1 MPSVASTPGPSNIG
15 ASSSRKRSSTESLGD
30 IRPEKRS
37 RTDIEDRAG
46 EKKKRRRKKKKKS
59 IVDNALASTS
69 VKAAKTMN
77 VDADAQE
84 SSDATLASVSSESDA
99 PKEPAIISADMKGKG
114 KAKEILESPEEI
126 IIRLTEE
133 LQAKSLLLKKH
144 DDALRQVQQTMTCQ
158 VCLDLLRK
166 PYALSPCG
174 HVACQDC
181 LLQWFTNPPADGGAL
196 LTHKPKTCPHC
207 RAVITKRPIE
217 IWTIKSTVT
226 GLLKSGLLTDIPEHP
241 QSETNAEEDPWKGAF
256 GTPRL
261 QQNDQD
267 LDMVG
272 MLDEE
277 DGVYRCRDCMH
288 EIWDGVCS
296 NCDRIYPGNQ
306 DAQRGMEMEMVGT
319 VWHPHNFHNHPR
331 NIFDLD
337 VEMSDEDD
345 YDDSFL
351 EGSVG
356 SFIDDGSDDEA
367 IEVHDSDSEGDRR
380 SVSSWREGRR
390 SPSEVLLSLLASPP
404 RSSVYPSLRNL
415 SPHSSSPSSS
425 RHDTWDA
432 TRTDSVDGED
442 STFEEEVA
450 DNPRRSVVYRS
461 SIRPI
466 VIDDDEEEVA
476 VSYHGETDVDE
487 DEDVPI
493 PMTYRGRTGTRVLRA
508 MSDEEDDDD
517 IHPASTYS
525 NFADDGYDVHQHQV
539 YDEGGYAEPED
550 ASDEEAHRYH
560 ANEVYG
566 YSDSDHDYRYD
577 NEGVVWPAD
586 DEDDGSIPGPP
597 SHLRDYLARSEE
609 EDDDLY

>member
-1 MPSVASTPGPSNIG
+1 MPSVASTPGPSSIG

-37 RTDIEDRAG
+37 RTGIEDRAG
-46 EKKKRRRKKKKKS
+46 EKKKRRRKKKKYS

-99 PKEPAIISADMKGKG
+99 PKVPAIIPADMKGKG
-114 KAKEILESPEEI
+114 KAKEIRESPEEI
-126 IIRLTEE
+126 INRLTEE

-144 DDALRQVQQTMTCQ
+144 DDALRHVQQTMTCQ

-174 HVACQDC
+174 HVACHGC
-181 LLQWFTNPPADGGAL
+181 LLQWFTNPPADGEAL
-196 LTHKPKTCPHC
+196 VRKPKTCPHC

-217 IWTIKSTVT
+217 IWTIKSAVT
-226 GLLKSGLLTDIPEHP
+226 GLLKSGLLTDIPDHP
-241 QSETNAEEDPWKGAF
+241 QSEASAEEDPWKGAF
-256 GTPRL
+256 GTLRL
-261 QQNDQD
+261 QQSDQD
-267 LDMVG
+267 LDMNG
-272 MLDEE
+272 MLDLE
-277 DGVYRCRDCMH
+277 DGVFRCRDCMH
-288 EIWDGVCS
+288 EIWHGVCT
-296 NCDRIYPGNQ
+296 NCDRPYPGNPH
-306 DAQRGMEMEMVGT
+306 AQHGMEREEFDS
-319 VWHPHNFHNHPR
+319 PNFHTHPR
-331 NIFDLD
+331 NIFGLD

-345 YDDSFL
+345 YDESFL

-356 SFIDDGSDDEA
+356 SFIDDGSDDEG

-380 SVSSWREGRR
+380 SVSWREGRR
-390 SPSEVLLSLLASPP
+390 SPSEVPLSLLASPP

-442 STFEEEVA
+442 STFEEDVI
-450 DNPRRSVVYRS
+450 DNPRRSVVYRPS
-461 SIRPI
+461 TRPI
-466 VIDDDEEEVA
+466 VIDDDDEEDVA
-476 VSYHGETDVDE
+476 VSFHGETDEDE
-487 DEDVPI
+487 DEDSSI
-493 PMTYRGRTGTRVLRA
+493 PMTYRGRIGTRVLRA
-508 MSDEEDDDD
+508 ISDEEEDDD
-517 IHPASTYS
+517 IHPTSTYS

-539 YDEGGYAEPED
+539 FDEDGYADPED
-550 ASDEEAHRYH
+550 ASDEEAHQYN
-560 ANEVYG
+560 AEMYG
-566 YSDSDHDYRYD
+566 YSDSDREDRYD
-577 NEGVVWPAD
+577 NEGVVW

-609 EDDDLY
+609 GDDDLY

>member
-1 MPSVASTPGPSNIG
+1 MPSEVSTPGPSSIR

-30 IRPEKRS
+30 IRPEKRT

-59 IVDNALASTS
+59 IVDNALASMS

-99 PKEPAIISADMKGKG
+99 PKQPAIIPADMKGKG
-114 KAKEILESPEEI
+114 KAKEIRESPEEI
-126 IIRLTEE
+126 INRLTEE

-144 DDALRQVQQTMTCQ
+144 DDVLRQVQQTMTCQ

-174 HVACQDC
+174 HVACQEC

-196 LTHKPKTCPHC
+196 LVHKPKTCPHC

-217 IWTIKSTVT
+217 IWTIKSAVT
-226 GLLKSGLLTDIPEHP
+226 GLLKSGLLTDIPDHP
-241 QSETNAEEDPWKGAF
+241 QSEANAQEDPWKGAF
-256 GTPRL
+256 GAPRL

-267 LDMVG
+267 LDMNG

-277 DGVYRCRDCMH
+277 DGVWRCRDCMH

-296 NCDRIYPGNQ
+296 NCDRFYPGNPH
-306 DAQRGMEMEMVGT
+306 AQHGAEMEVF
-319 VWHPHNFHNHPR
+319 HPPNFHTHPR
-331 NIFDLD
+331 SIFLD

-345 YDDSFL
+345 YDDSIL

-356 SFIDDGSDDEA
+356 SFIDDGSEDEA
-367 IEVHDSDSEGDRR
+367 IEVHDSESEGDRR

-390 SPSEVLLSLLASPP
+390 SPLEVLRSLLASPP

-442 STFEEEVA
+442 STFEEEVV

-461 SIRPI
+461 STRPI
-466 VIDDDEEEVA
+466 VIDDNDEEEEIA
-476 VSYHGETDVDE
+476 VSFHGETDENE
-487 DEDVPI
+487 DEDLPI

-508 MSDEEDDDD
+508 MSDEEEDDD
-517 IHPASTYS
+517 IHHASTYS

-539 YDEGGYAEPED
+539 YDEDGYADPED
-550 ASDEEAHRYH
+550 ASDEEAHRYR
-560 ANEVYG
+560 AEMYG
-566 YSDSDHDYRYD
+566 YSDSDHDYPYD
-577 NEGVVWPAD
+577 NEGVVW

>member
-1 MPSVASTPGPSNIG
+1 MPSEASTPGPSSVG

-37 RTDIEDRAG
+37 RTGIEDRAG
-46 EKKKRRRKKKKKS
+46 EKKKWRRKKKKKS

-69 VKAAKTMN
+69 VKAAKIMN

-84 SSDATLASVSSESDA
+84 SSDATLASASSESDA
-99 PKEPAIISADMKGKG
+99 PKDPALIPVRRYERKGQG
-114 KAKEILESPEEI
+114 EVIHESPEEI

-174 HVACQDC
+174 HVACQEC

-196 LTHKPKTCPHC
+196 LAHKPKTCPHC

-217 IWTIKSTVT
+217 IWTIKSAVT
-226 GLLKSGLLTDIPEHP
+226 GLLKSGLLTDIPDHP
-241 QSETNAEEDPWKGAF
+241 QSETNPEEDPWKGAF
-256 GTPRL
+256 GAPRL

-267 LDMVG
+267 LDMMG
-272 MLDEE
+272 MLDAE

-296 NCDRIYPGNQ
+296 NCDRIYPGNPH
-306 DAQRGMEMEMVGT
+306 AQHRMEMDMF
-319 VWHPHNFHNHPR
+319 PPPNFHNHPR
-331 NIFDLD
+331 NVFNLD
-337 VEMSDEDD
+337 VQMSDEED
-345 YDDSFL
+345 YDESFL

-356 SFIDDGSDDEA
+356 SFIDDGSDDGA
-367 IEVHDSDSEGDRR
+367 IEVHDSDSEGDSR
-380 SVSSWREGRR
+380 SVSPWREGRR

-432 TRTDSVDGED
+432 TRTDSVDGD
-442 STFEEEVA
+442 STFEEEVV

-461 SIRPI
+461 TTRPI
-466 VIDDDEEEVA
+466 VIDDDEEEEEVA
-476 VSYHGETDVDE
+476 VSFHGETDEDE
-487 DEDVPI
+487 DEDLPI

-508 MSDEEDDDD
+508 MSDEEEDDD
-517 IHPASTYS
+517 IHPASAYS

-539 YDEGGYAEPED
+539 YDEDGFDD
-550 ASDEEAHRYH
+550 ASDGEAQRYR
-560 ANEVYG
+560 AEMYG
-566 YSDSDHDYRYD
+566 YSDSDRDYHD
-577 NEGVVWPAD
+577 NEGGFW